1 MCFRTLFGSSWAPR
15 GPTLHVGIRGESRCT
30 KTADSRP
37 SFPLMCFLGVLAL
50 FPLGTRLLINNF
62 CVHGDFHYYRDFLRL
77 SGLFFSWPYVWPIIL
92 SEPSGNIR
100 GTPSPFLRLQQA
112 LLLET
117 SRRWFPCIP
126 PTLNPVPCPGPYGPF
141 RGLAGGLSAWAKL
154 GPTNSI
160 I

>member
-37 SFPLMCFLGVLAL
+37 SFPLVCFLGVLAL
-50 FPLGTRLLINNF
+50 FPLGTRLFIYNSGF
-62 CVHGDFHYYRDFLRL
+62 MMVSIHYLDFLRL

-92 SEPSGNIR
+92 SEPSGNLR
-100 GTPSPFLRLQQA
+100 GTPSPFLRLLLALQQ
-112 LLLET
+112 ET

-126 PTLNPVPCPGPYGPF
+126 LNPISRSLPGTQSV
-141 RGLAGGLSAWAKL
+141 L
-154 GPTNSI
+154 
-160 I
+160 